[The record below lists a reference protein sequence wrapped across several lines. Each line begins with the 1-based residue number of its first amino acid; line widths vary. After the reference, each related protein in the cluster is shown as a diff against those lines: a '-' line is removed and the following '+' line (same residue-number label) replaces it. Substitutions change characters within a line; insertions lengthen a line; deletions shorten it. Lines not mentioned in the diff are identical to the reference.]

1 MTALGVAIQRLP
13 HGADLDLPAY
23 QSAGAAGLDL
33 CAALTEEVI
42 LDPGAR
48 TLVPTGFAIA
58 LPDGYEAQVRPR
70 SGLAAR
76 HGVTVL
82 NAPGTVDADY
92 RGEVKVLLVNL
103 GQAPFAIRRGLR
115 VAQLVVAPVT
125 RVRWEEAPSLPASA
139 RAAGGFGSTDLT
151 STGLTST
158 GLNSTGR
165 SS

>member
-1 MTALGVAIQRLP
+1 MSPLDVAIQRLP
-13 HGADLDLPAY
+13 HGAGLDLPAY

-33 CAALTEEVI
+33 LAALDDDVI

-48 TLVPTGFAIA
+48 ALVPTGVAIA

-92 RGEVKVLLVNL
+92 RGEVKVLLINL

-115 VAQLVVAPVT
+115 VAQLVVAPVA
-125 RVRWEEAPSLPASA
+125 RVCWNEAARLPASA
-139 RAAGGFGSTDLT
+139 RDAGGFGSTGD
-151 STGLTST
+151 SATGPA
-158 GLNSTGR
+158 
-165 SS
+165 

>member
-1 MTALGVAIQRLP
+1 MSALDVAIRRLP

-33 CAALTEEVI
+33 IAALHDEVI

-48 TLVPTGFAIA
+48 TLVPTGVAIA
-58 LPDGYEAQVRPR
+58 LPEGYEAQVRPR

-92 RGEVKVLLVNL
+92 RGEVKVLLINL
-103 GQAPFAIRRGLR
+103 GEAPFAIRRGLR
-115 VAQLVVAPVT
+115 VAQLVVAPVA
-125 RVRWEEAPSLPASA
+125 RVAWRERAELPASA
-139 RAAGGFGSTDLT
+139 RDAGGFGST
-151 STGLTST
+151 G
-158 GLNSTGR
+158 GA
-165 SS
+165 

>member
-1 MTALGVAIQRLP
+1 MTLGVAIRRLP

-33 CAALTEEVI
+33 QAALGEDVI

-48 TLVPTGFAIA
+48 TLVPTGVAIA

-92 RGEVKVLLVNL
+92 RGEVKVLLINL

-115 VAQLVVAPVT
+115 VAQLVVAPVA
-125 RVRWEEAPSLPASA
+125 RIAWDERAELPASA
-139 RAAGGFGSTDLT
+139 RDAGGFGSTD
-151 STGLTST
+151 
-158 GLNSTGR
+158 R
-165 SS
+165 PA

>member
-1 MTALGVAIQRLP
+1 MSPLGVAIQRLP
-13 HGADLDLPAY
+13 HGAELELPAY

-48 TLVPTGFAIA
+48 AVVPTGVAIA
-58 LPDGYEAQVRPR
+58 LPDGFEAQVRPR

-92 RGEVKVLLVNL
+92 RGEVKVVLVNL
-103 GQAPFAIRRGLR
+103 GTAPFAIRRGLR
-115 VAQLVVAPVT
+115 VAQLVVAPVA
-125 RVRWEEAPSLPASA
+125 RVDWRETSSLPASP
-139 RAAGGFGSTDLT
+139 RDAGGFGSTG
-151 STGLTST
+151 ST
-158 GLNSTGR
+158 
-165 SS
+165 

>member
-1 MTALGVAIQRLP
+1 MSALDVAIARLP

-33 CAALTEEVI
+33 VAALDEDVI

-48 TLVPTGFAIA
+48 ALVPTGVAIA

-92 RGEVKVLLVNL
+92 RGEVKVMLINL
-103 GQAPFAIRRGLR
+103 GPAPFAIRRGLR
-115 VAQLVVAPVT
+115 VAQLVVAPVA
-125 RVRWEEAPSLPASA
+125 RVHWNEAPSLPASA
-139 RAAGGFGSTDLT
+139 RDAGGFGSTD
-151 STGLTST
+151 
-158 GLNSTGR
+158 R
-165 SS
+165 PA

>member
-1 MTALGVAIQRLP
+1 MSALAVAIQRLP

-33 CAALTEEVI
+33 FAALSEEVI

-48 TLVPTGFAIA
+48 AVVPTGVAIA
-58 LPDGYEAQVRPR
+58 LPDGFEAQVRPR

-103 GQAPFAIRRGLR
+103 GTAPFAIRRGLR
-115 VAQLVVAPVT
+115 VAQLVVAPVA
-125 RVRWEEAPSLPASA
+125 RVAWDERERLPASA
-139 RAAGGFGSTDLT
+139 RAADGFGSTD
-151 STGLTST
+151 
-158 GLNSTGR
+158 R
-165 SS
+165 SP